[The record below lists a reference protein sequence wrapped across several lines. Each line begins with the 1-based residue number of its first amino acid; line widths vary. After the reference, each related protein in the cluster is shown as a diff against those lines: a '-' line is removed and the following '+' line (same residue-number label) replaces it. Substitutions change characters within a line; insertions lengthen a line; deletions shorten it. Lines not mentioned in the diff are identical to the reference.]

1 MDTKL
6 VKDKFNYFD
15 KNNLILIDGSG
26 YIFRAYYALPP
37 MTNPEGIPINAVYG
51 FMNMMVKLVDDFK
64 PKNIAVA
71 FDFARETFRNKI
83 FQDYKSNRTAPPED
97 LIPQFSLIK
106 KATEA
111 LGLPILELEGYEADD
126 LIATYQ
132 GMAHKEKRK
141 VVIVS
146 SDKDLMQ
153 LIDDNTVMLDPMKQT
168 WIDEEKV
175 LEKFGVKPDKVI
187 DVQSLAGDTS
197 DNVPGVPGIG
207 IKIAAELINH
217 FGSLDQVFLRTS
229 EIKQNKRR
237 ENLDFYK
244 DQALIS
250 KKLVTLKKD
259 VPIEKSVSNLD
270 FNLDFSSPT
279 LINFIKHHNFKRLLD
294 RLESYPK
301 GDQVTNFSNDQK
313 IIKNSN
319 FKDRNKNYKLIT
331 STDEL
336 EKFLE
341 QCSQHDV
348 IAIDCETDSLN
359 AKSTSLVGISIAYKE
374 GEACY
379 IPLRHGLNL
388 NNEDLLSLDEKSKFP
403 KQIEFNL
410 AISKLKLIFEDE
422 SILKVGHNIK
432 FDSLV
437 LKQEK
442 NGLICVSPIGDTMCM
457 SYVLNLGKT
466 SSHKLDN
473 LALIELNYNT
483 IKFEDV
489 CGKGVKQKTFD
500 QINPIEAYEYAAE
513 DSDVTLALY
522 NLYLPRLYDERKL
535 TIYEKLERALIKVI
549 TNIENQGIIVN
560 PITLNNISIQLAKKI
575 KLLEKEIFKITEN
588 EFNIGSPK
596 QLGEILFEKLN
607 IKGGKKSKNGSW
619 QTSVTILE
627 DLAQSGYKIADHL
640 LNWRHF
646 SKLKSTY
653 SEALVEQLNKETKRI
668 HTSYS
673 MVGTSTGRLSSSDP
687 NLQNIPI
694 RTDEGKLIRTAFEAP
709 ENCYLLSMDYSQIEL
724 RLIAHIADEK
734 SMIQAFNEHLDI
746 HTDTASKVFNISSDK
761 ISANLRR
768 SAKAINFGI
777 IYGISPFGLAKQLKC
792 SNTEAKEFIDSYFV
806 RFPNIKDYMQNIR
819 KQLFDDGF
827 VETLFGRRIYFSN
840 LDTKNNNLKLFAERQ
855 AINAPIQGTA
865 ADIIKLAMIR
875 LDNYFVENN
884 IDIKMLLQVHDELVF
899 EVSKEKIEEAIEKI
913 KPIMEQVNLPMRPLK
928 VKLKVDHGF
937 SNNWADAH

>member
-1 MDTKL
+1 MDTELEKN
-6 VKDKFNYFD
+6 KFNYFD

-71 FDFARETFRNKI
+71 FDFARETFRNEI
-83 FQDYKSNRTAPPED
+83 YPDYKSNRTTPPED

-106 KATEA
+106 KATEV

-126 LIATYQ
+126 LIATFQ
-132 GMAHKEKRK
+132 AIAHKENRK

-153 LIDDNTVMLDPMKQT
+153 LVDNNTVMLDPMKQT

-175 LEKFGVKPDKVI
+175 LEKFGVKPNRVI

-207 IKIAAELINH
+207 LKIAAELINR
-217 FGSLDQVFLRTS
+217 FGSLDEVFLRTG

-237 ENLDFYK
+237 ENLDIYK

-259 VPIEKSVSNLD
+259 VPIKKSISNLD
-270 FNLDFSSPT
+270 FNLDFSSSA
-279 LINFIKHHNFKRLLD
+279 LMSFIKHHNFKRLLD
-294 RLESYPK
+294 RLESYK
-301 GDQVTNFSNDQK
+301 SGNEGSNFSNEK
-313 IIKNSN
+313 LISEKSK
-319 FKDRNKNYKLIT
+319 FKDRKKNYKLIT
-331 STDEL
+331 NIVEF
-336 EKFLE
+336 ENFLE
-341 QCSQHDV
+341 NCLKRDV

-359 AKSTSLVGISIAYKE
+359 PKSTNLIGISIAYKE

-379 IPLRHGLNL
+379 VPLRHGLNIK
-388 NNEDLLSLDEKSKFP
+388 NEDLLTFDESLNFP
-403 KQIEFNL
+403 HQIEFDL
-410 AISKLKLIFEDE
+410 AISKLK
-422 SILKVGHNIK
+422 SILEDDSIMKVGHNIK

-442 NGLICVSPIGDTMCM
+442 NGSIEMSPLTDTMCM
-457 SYVLNLGKT
+457 SYVLNLGKN

-473 LALIELNYNT
+473 LALIEFEYNT

-500 QINPIEAYEYAAE
+500 QINPINAYEYAAE
-513 DSDVTLALY
+513 DADVTLALY
-522 NLYLPRLYDERKL
+522 NLYLPRLYQERKL
-535 TIYEKLERALIKVI
+535 TIYEKLERSLIKVLI
-549 TNIENQGIIVN
+549 NIENRGILVN
-560 PITLNNISIQLAKKI
+560 PNTLNNISLQLEKKI
-575 KLLEKEIFKITEN
+575 NFLEKDIFKITEN

-596 QLGEILFEKLN
+596 QLGEVLFEKLN

-619 QTSVTILE
+619 QTSVTVLE
-627 DLAQSGYKIADHL
+627 DLAQDGYEVAEHL
-640 LNWRHF
+640 LDWRHF

-653 SEALVEQLNKETKRI
+653 CEALVEQLNRETKRI

-694 RTDEGKLIRTAFEAP
+694 RTDEGKLIRTAFEAK

-734 SMIQAFNEHLDI
+734 SMIKAFNEDFDI
-746 HTDTASKVFNISSDK
+746 HTDTAAKVFNVSSNKVSPD
-761 ISANLRR
+761 LRR

-792 SNTEAKEFIDSYFV
+792 SNTEAREFIDSYFL

-827 VETLFGRRIYFSN
+827 VETLFGRRIYFTN
-840 LDTKNNNLKLFAERQ
+840 LDTKNNNLKLFVERQ

-865 ADIIKLAMIR
+865 ADIIKLAMIK
-875 LDNYFVENN
+875 LDNHFMNN
-884 IDIKMLLQVHDELVF
+884 KIKTQMLLQVHDELVF
-899 EVSKEKIEEAIEKI
+899 EVPMEKIEEAVEMI
-913 KPIMEQVNLPMRPLK
+913 KPIMEQVNLPMKPLN